1 MYILSYNIP
10 YKDLDMAMEKLQI
23 HNIYNVFYESPLE
36 ITTDDYGYG
45 YIEKDDDGNIVG
57 MWADYIEKD
66 DEDITLKVAMDD
78 TEGELNEFIEL
89 VDSILGVKHIAL
101 EENNTDYTT
110 FEFPAIHLDD
120 TWVIA
125 SPDEEYPNKKQI
137 NFISQGAFGTGMH
150 ETTQDILRL
159 ILNKLDLKDKSVLD
173 IGTGSGILSIAASLT
188 GAAKVDAVDIRDITD
203 EVELNASLN
212 NITNIKAIV
221 GNILE
226 DESQID
232 ESYDW
237 IFINIGGE
245 ETKMFMEFI
254 NKHLNENGDLL
265 VSGLVEWSFDEVKAN
280 VEKYGFEFIEKY
292 QTNEWCTATFK
303 KR

>member
-45 YIEKDDDGNIVG
+45 
-57 MWADYIEKD
+57 YIEKD

-265 VSGLVEWSFDEVKAN
+265 VSGRVEWSFDEVKAN
-280 VEKYGFEFIEKY
+280 VENYGFEFIEKY

>member
-1 MYILSYNIP
+1 MYILSYTIP

-45 YIEKDDDGNIVG
+45 YIEKDD
-57 MWADYIEKD
+57 
-66 DEDITLKVAMDD
+66 EDITLKVAMED

-89 VDSILGVKHIAL
+89 VDSILGVKHIGL
-101 EENNTDYTT
+101 EENTNDYTT
-110 FEFPAIHLDD
+110 FEFPAIHIDD

-188 GAAKVDAVDIRDITD
+188 GAKKVDAVDIRDITD

-212 NITNIKAIV
+212 NINNIKAIV

-232 ESYDW
+232 EFYDW

>member
-45 YIEKDDDGNIVG
+45 
-57 MWADYIEKD
+57 YIEKD

-212 NITNIKAIV
+212 NITIIKAIV

>member
-45 YIEKDDDGNIVG
+45 YIEKDD
-57 MWADYIEKD
+57 
-66 DEDITLKVAMDD
+66 EDITLKVAMDD
-78 TEGELNEFIEL
+78 TEGEINEFIEL

-226 DESQID
+226 DESRID

>member
-45 YIEKDDDGNIVG
+45 
-57 MWADYIEKD
+57 YIEKD

-188 GAAKVDAVDIRDITD
+188 GAKKVDAVDIRDITD

-221 GNILE
+221 ENILE

-265 VSGLVEWSFDEVKAN
+265 VSGLVKWSFDEVKAN

>member
-45 YIEKDDDGNIVG
+45 
-57 MWADYIEKD
+57 YIEKD

-173 IGTGSGILSIAASLT
+173 IGTGSGILSIAASFT
-188 GAAKVDAVDIRDITD
+188 GAKKVDAVDIRDITD

>member
-45 YIEKDDDGNIVG
+45 YIEKDD
-57 MWADYIEKD
+57 
-66 DEDITLKVAMDD
+66 EDITLKVAMDD

-89 VDSILGVKHIAL
+89 VDSILGVKHISL

-159 ILNKLDLKDKSVLD
+159 ILNKLELNDKTVLD
-173 IGTGSGILSIAASLT
+173 IGTGSGILSIAASFT
-188 GAAKVDAVDIRDITD
+188 GAKKVDAVDIRDITD

-212 NITNIKAIV
+212 NINNIKAIV

>member
-45 YIEKDDDGNIVG
+45 YIEKDD
-57 MWADYIEKD
+57 
-66 DEDITLKVAMDD
+66 EDITLKVAMDD

-89 VDSILGVKHIAL
+89 VDSILGVKHIGL
-101 EENNTDYTT
+101 EENTNDYTT

-303 KR
+303 KI

>member
-45 YIEKDDDGNIVG
+45 
-57 MWADYIEKD
+57 YIEKD

-226 DESQID
+226 DERQID

>member
-45 YIEKDDDGNIVG
+45 
-57 MWADYIEKD
+57 YIEKD

-125 SPDEEYPNKKQI
+125 SPDEKYPNKKQI

-173 IGTGSGILSIAASLT
+173 IGTGSGILSIAASFT
-188 GAAKVDAVDIRDITD
+188 GAKKVDAVDIRDITD

-212 NITNIKAIV
+212 NINNIKAIV

-232 ESYDW
+232 EFYDW

>member
-45 YIEKDDDGNIVG
+45 
-57 MWADYIEKD
+57 YIEKD

-280 VEKYGFEFIEKY
+280 VKKYGFEFIEKY

>member
-45 YIEKDDDGNIVG
+45 
-57 MWADYIEKD
+57 YIEKD

-188 GAAKVDAVDIRDITD
+188 GAAKVNAVDIRDITD

-221 GNILE
+221 ENILE

>member
-45 YIEKDDDGNIVG
+45 YIEKDD
-57 MWADYIEKD
+57 
-66 DEDITLKVAMDD
+66 EDITLKVAMDD
-78 TEGELNEFIEL
+78 TEGELNEFITL
-89 VDSILGVKHIAL
+89 VDSILGVKHVGL
-101 EENNTDYTT
+101 EENTNDYTT
-110 FEFPAIHLDD
+110 FEFPAIHIDD

-125 SPDEEYPNKKQI
+125 SPEEEYPNKNKI
-137 NFISQGAFGTGMH
+137 NFISQGAFGTGLH

-159 ILNKLDLKDKSVLD
+159 ILNKLELKDKTVLD
-173 IGTGSGILSIAASLT
+173 IGTGSGILSIAASFT
-188 GAAKVDAVDIRDITD
+188 GAKKVDAVDIRDITD

-212 NITNIKAIV
+212 NINNIKAIV

-232 ESYDW
+232 EFYDW

-254 NKHLNENGDLL
+254 NNHLNKNGNLL

-280 VEKYGFEFIEKY
+280 VEKYGFKFIEKY

-303 KR
+303 KSK

>member
-45 YIEKDDDGNIVG
+45 YIEKDD
-57 MWADYIEKD
+57 
-66 DEDITLKVAMDD
+66 EDITLKVAMDD

-89 VDSILGVKHIAL
+89 VDSILGVKHIGL

-125 SPDEEYPNKKQI
+125 SPDEEYPNKNQI

-188 GAAKVDAVDIRDITD
+188 GADKVDAVDIRDITD